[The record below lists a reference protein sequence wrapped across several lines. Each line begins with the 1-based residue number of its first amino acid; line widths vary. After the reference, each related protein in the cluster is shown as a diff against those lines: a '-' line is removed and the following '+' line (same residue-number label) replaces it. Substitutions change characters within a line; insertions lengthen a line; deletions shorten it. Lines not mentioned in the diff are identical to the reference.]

1 MALALLTFA
10 VAEVLGY
17 LELGGSGGLFR
28 AEYLVDGRLGDHGA
42 VAQGEE
48 ATRLRR
54 GEVQEVRAGTVNLE
68 HAENE
73 TFRTEDYQ
81 KENTANL
88 ECYGNTEL

>member
-1 MALALLTFA
+1 MALALTFA

-17 LELGGSGGLFR
+17 LELGGPGRLFR

-42 VAQGEE
+42 VAQGQE

-54 GEVQEVRAGTVNLE
+54 GEVQEVGARTVNLQE
-68 HAENE
+68 EVKE

-81 KENTANL
+81 K
-88 ECYGNTEL
+88 